1 MAWFINLTP
10 HDVCV
15 FKEDGTSINFKATG
29 EVARVKVKSKEI
41 GRIAGIPVM
50 KNFYSDVEGLPDPD
64 EDTFYIVS
72 KIVAD
77 AVPYRNDVL
86 IPNDSVRD
94 IDGRIIGCMSL
105 AHI

>member
-1 MAWFINLTP
+1 MANFINLTP
-10 HDVCV
+10 HDITIITESGNSV
-15 FKEDGTSINFKATG
+15 FPATG
-29 EVARVKVKSKEI
+29 KVARVKVESKEI
-41 GRIAGIPVM
+41 GNVAGIPVM
-50 KNFYSDVEGLPDPD
+50 KNFYSDVEGLPDTN
-64 EDTFYIVS
+64 EGTYYLVS

-94 IDGRIIGCMSL
+94 ENGRIIGCRNF